1 MSQGTERNKKFMR
14 RSCTLILRKRVVPM
28 TKTIE
33 QVKMQENVKARQSD
47 LKKILADAFQS
58 TIFVLKENVKEIFN
72 VKKWR
77 ERGSNKVGYT

>member
-1 MSQGTERNKKFMR
+1 
-14 RSCTLILRKRVVPM
+14 M

-77 ERGSNKVGYT
+77 ERGSNKIGYT